1 MALGAVPGLA
11 LKCKNRQTPMHKLH
25 IPNPGAALR
34 KLAPKL
40 AAMVGLNTLLALGI
54 AATGAQPLG
63 VSWVFAQCIGLSI
76 WALTEPPSR
85 LLVHT
90 LETQWTRLL
99 LLVPVGAL
107 CGYGVGSL
115 LAAWCLGMPWEAGWT
130 GLAHRWHY
138 ILLSVLAG
146 AGCTYF
152 FVSRTLLQQAQERHA
167 AAQLHLAQAQL
178 QLLQAQLEPHMLFN
192 TLANLRVLI
201 SHDPTRATAM
211 LDRLVDFLRATLS
224 ASRQTLH
231 PLGAEFARLQDYLA
245 LMAVRMGPRLNATFD
260 LPADLAAQPVPSLL
274 LQPLVENSIRHGLE
288 PNVAGGSIHISVRR
302 QGNMLVL
309 EVTDTG
315 VGLPTPTPHAGF
327 GLTQVR
333 EQLAAAYGAQA
344 TLEMAAVATGGTSAR
359 VQIPL
364 KD

>member
-1 MALGAVPGLA
+1 MSMNTLHTPEALGTFA
-11 LKCKNRQTPMHKLH
+11 M
-25 IPNPGAALR
+25 GAAMRRL
-34 KLAPKL
+34 LPKL
-40 AAMVGLNTLLALGI
+40 IAMLGLNTLVALGI
-54 AATGAQPLG
+54 TAAGAHPFG

-76 WALTEPPSR
+76 WVLIEPPAR
-85 LLVHT
+85 RWMHT
-90 LETQWTRLL
+90 LESQWPRLL
-99 LLVPVGAL
+99 LLVPLGVLGGYAL
-107 CGYGVGSL
+107 GSV
-115 LAAWCLGMPWEAGWT
+115 LAAWCLGLPWNAGWADWR
-130 GLAHRWHY
+130 GSWHY
-138 ILLSVLAG
+138 LLLSLLAG

-152 FVSRTLLQQAQERHA
+152 FVSRTLLQQAKERHA

-201 SHDPTRATAM
+201 SVDPARATAM

-224 ASRQTLH
+224 ASRLTLH
-231 PLGAEFARLQDYLA
+231 PLSAEFARLQDYLA
-245 LMAVRMGPRLNATFD
+245 LMAVRMGPRLNVTFD

-288 PNVAGGSIHISVRR
+288 PNVAGGSIHISARR
-302 QGNMLVL
+302 NGNMLVL

-315 VGLPTPTPHAGF
+315 VGLPVPTPPAGF

-344 TLEMAAVATGGTSAR
+344 TVECSAAPAGGTCVR
-359 VQIPL
+359 VQFAI
-364 KD
+364 KA